1 MQNKVNPIIIGIAV
15 VAALILCF
23 FIYKHSIDDGSA
35 KQLAPT
41 TDSFKPGYSGGGG
54 GSSRPAPGSGAPG
67 TSSTPGSAPAAPG
80 APQAPTGSGT
90 GQ

>member
-23 FIYKHSIDDGSA
+23 FIYKHSIDDGSP

-41 TDSFKPGYSGGGG
+41 TDTFKPGYAG
-54 GSSRPAPGSGAPG
+54 GS
-67 TSSTPGSAPAAPG
+67 GSAAPTPRSSAAPG
-80 APQAPTGSGT
+80 APPSAPGAPPAPTGSGT